1 MNLYMGFNKIMQTI
15 IKFRKFAAA
24 TKSDEQI
31 DPDEKINQENLP
43 RFFIDDKGRPQ
54 YNWYGTSTDSVMQ
67 EHLLRNDSDP
77 LANELKLLMQNR
89 LFPEYIRKVIKT
101 NTLKNQE
108 VLDRMAQL
116 EKKLKINESTYKQYK
131 ADIDR
136 IDQIITNY
144 NQLSTKYET
153 KRKEL
158 EQKQQ
163 EWDDIQN
170 QIDDLNNMQEKINEA
185 LDAPA
190 DEDDPGYKKR
200 DYYYEY
206 VVQDDFRHLNLYI
219 AGKSLETF
227 NKKLNELK
235 VLQKAVENFLIQYKD
250 KQTANTNEYE
260 NAERRNNQLNREIN
274 KMALKIKIAK
284 GIVDIANNNAPSNVD
299 EGIEWYDYTEVIKD
313 NNELKKID
321 KNEDLLPNIDLND
334 TEFWSW
340 EFLTEIM
347 PNLLNIK
354 SYIDQEKTNTNRID
368 KLNGLSRRLDS
379 DITSLEAYVNN
390 DKKKLEDRQ
399 DIFTQASNIK
409 ENINQP
415 NDSIPYKDKVDFITQ
430 YDDII

>member
-190 DEDDPGYKKR
+190 DEDD
-200 DYYYEY
+200 
-206 VVQDDFRHLNLYI
+206 L
-219 AGKSLETF
+219 
-227 NKKLNELK
+227 
-235 VLQKAVENFLIQYKD
+235 
-250 KQTANTNEYE
+250 
-260 NAERRNNQLNREIN
+260 
-274 KMALKIKIAK
+274 
-284 GIVDIANNNAPSNVD
+284 
-299 EGIEWYDYTEVIKD
+299 
-313 NNELKKID
+313 
-321 KNEDLLPNIDLND
+321 D
-334 TEFWSW
+334 T
-340 EFLTEIM
+340 
-347 PNLLNIK
+347 
-354 SYIDQEKTNTNRID
+354 
-368 KLNGLSRRLDS
+368 
-379 DITSLEAYVNN
+379 
-390 DKKKLEDRQ
+390 
-399 DIFTQASNIK
+399 
-409 ENINQP
+409 
-415 NDSIPYKDKVDFITQ
+415 
-430 YDDII
+430 